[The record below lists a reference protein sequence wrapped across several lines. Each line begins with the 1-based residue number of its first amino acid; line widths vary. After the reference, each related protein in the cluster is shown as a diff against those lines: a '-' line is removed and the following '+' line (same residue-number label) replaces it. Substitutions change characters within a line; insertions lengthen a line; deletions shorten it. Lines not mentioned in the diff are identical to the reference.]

1 VKKLVP
7 EARVEFAHGQMGEH
21 ELSEVMHR
29 FVRGLFDVLICTTIV
44 ESGVDIPRVN
54 TILIDHAD
62 RFGLADLYQLR
73 GRVGRAR
80 QKAYAFLL
88 LPPGGLLTDD
98 SRKRIEVLKRYTG
111 HGTGFRIAMRDL
123 EIRGAGNLLGAQ
135 QSGHIAAIGFDLYC
149 QLLKRSVAKLQGKK
163 VPPIID
169 AIVDLDFLDRSPACG
184 TAENAAF
191 IPYNYVDDEN
201 LRVKLYG
208 RISSLATETEA
219 RELKKEFADRFGTLP
234 AAIKNLFEIARI
246 RIAAAQANIQSVRA
260 SEERIILMRNG
271 EAIMPEG
278 RYPRLNART
287 ATLRLKEI
295 QSLIRKLKS

>member
-1 VKKLVP
+1 
-7 EARVEFAHGQMGEH
+7 
-21 ELSEVMHR
+21 
-29 FVRGLFDVLICTTIV
+29 LICTTIV

-54 TILIDHAD
+54 TILIDRAD

-80 QKAYAFLL
+80 HKAYAFLL
-88 LPPGGLLTDD
+88 LPPGGSLSDD
-98 SRKRIEVLKRYTG
+98 SRKRIEALKRYTG

-169 AIVDLDFLDRSPACG
+169 ASIDLDFLDRSPAG
-184 TAENAAF
+184 SAAENAAF

-208 RISSLATETEA
+208 RIASLATEGEVS
-219 RELKKEFADRFGTLP
+219 ELKKEFADRFGKLP
-234 AAIKNLFEIARI
+234 TAVKNLFEIARI
-246 RIAAAQANIQSVRA
+246 RIAAAQSGVQSVRV

-278 RYPRLNART
+278 RYPRMKART
-287 ATLRLKEI
+287 TASRLKEI
-295 QSLIRKLKS
+295 LELIRKLHS

>member
-1 VKKLVP
+1 
-7 EARVEFAHGQMGEH
+7 
-21 ELSEVMHR
+21 MHR

-80 QKAYAFLL
+80 HKAYAFLL
-88 LPPGGLLTDD
+88 LPPGGALSDD
-98 SRKRIEVLKRYTG
+98 SRKRIEALKRYTG

-149 QLLKRSVAKLQGKK
+149 QLLKRSVTKLQGKK

-169 AIVDLDFLDRSPACG
+169 ASVELDFLDRSPSLG
-184 TAENAAF
+184 TADNAAF
-191 IPYNYVDDEN
+191 IPYSYVDDEN
-201 LRVKLYG
+201 MRVKLYG
-208 RISSLATETEA
+208 RLASLATESEV
-219 RELKKEFADRFGTLP
+219 RELTKEFADRFGALP
-234 AAIKNLFEIARI
+234 VAVKNLFEIARI
-246 RIAAAQANIQSVRA
+246 RIAAAQVGVQSIRA
-260 SEERIILMRNG
+260 SEERLIILRNG
-271 EAIMPEG
+271 EAIMPDG
-278 RYPRLNART
+278 RYPRLKTRT
-287 ATLRLKEI
+287 AAARLREI
-295 QSLIRKLKS
+295 LVLIKGMKP